1 MNAPEKGINATDGS
15 VLEFSMSDD
24 DILNAM
30 RQIPGYLDIS
40 MGDFRAIYH
49 LAQHQAIDR
58 LFAGVR
64 AENMMYASVT
74 PLSVEMPLD
83 EAARMIVAQGYKGL
97 PVADGAGR
105 LLGMLTETDFLGLMG
120 VNCFL
125 ELMLQ
130 IMAGSSIFGARCH
143 EVEVG
148 NAMTVPAISVTR
160 SAGFREIIDAFHSH
174 EGRSMPVTGDD
185 GKLCG
190 LLLRKDFLAVCSM
203 ANPSR
208 KTKAG
213 MC

>member
-1 MNAPEKGINATDGS
+1 MNAPEKGTTALYEGP
-15 VLEFSMSDD
+15 LKFSMSDE
-24 DILNAM
+24 DILEAM
-30 RQIPGYLDIS
+30 HQIPGYLDIS
-40 MGDFRAIYH
+40 TGDFRAIYH
-49 LAQHQAIDR
+49 LAHHQTIDR

-64 AENMMYASVT
+64 AEALMRSGFT
-74 PLSVEMPLD
+74 PLSVDMPLD

-97 PVADGAGR
+97 PVTDGAGR

-143 EVEVG
+143 EVKVG
-148 NAMTVPAISVTR
+148 SAMTESAIAVTR
-160 SAGFREIIDAFHSH
+160 SAGFQEIINAFHSH

-190 LLLRKDFLAVCSM
+190 LLLRKDFLTVCNM
-203 ANPSR
+203 ATPLGKAKAR
-208 KTKAG
+208 K
-213 MC
+213 C